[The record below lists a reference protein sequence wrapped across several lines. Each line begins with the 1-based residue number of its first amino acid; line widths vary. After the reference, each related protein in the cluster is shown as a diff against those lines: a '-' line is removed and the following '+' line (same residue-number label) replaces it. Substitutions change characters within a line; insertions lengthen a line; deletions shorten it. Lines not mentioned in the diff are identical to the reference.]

1 MIRSNLSSSPRGR
14 CARVLSALAVLA
26 FAGCK
31 PSAPPGPPQMPPPE
45 VSVVSVQPRDIPIT
59 LEYVGRTEGMRE
71 VEVRPR
77 VAGIL
82 QRWNY
87 TEGSTVKAGQ
97 SLFTIDPAPFQA
109 VVARAEADLASAKA
123 RVAQAQRDLER
134 LKPLLDQGMVSRKAY
149 DDAIA
154 ADEVARAQLQGAE
167 AALSE
172 ARLDLQYTR
181 VEAPISGVTSRAL
194 KSEGSLVEAQ
204 NTLLTTISQI
214 DPIRVIFSMSE
225 GERLKFNEQAAAG
238 KLRLPRDN
246 RFAATLQLPDGSTSE
261 RSGVV
266 EFSDIR
272 VDPATG
278 TTEFRA
284 LIPNPDQRIRPGQF
298 VRVTLRGAQHVRA
311 LAVPQRAVLEG
322 PQGKIVFVVDDKNLA
337 QPRPVQVGDWAGEEW
352 VIKEGLQPGERV
364 VVDGVVKIR
373 PGAPVSIAAAPAAEP
388 AAGKPPAPAA
398 QPAAKP

>member
-1 MIRSNLSSSPRGR
+1 MRSTHSSTARGR
-14 CARVLSALAVLA
+14 MLHGRTLSALTVVAL
-26 FAGCK
+26 AGCQ
-31 PSAPPGPPQMPPPE
+31 PSPPPAPAQMPPPE

-59 LEYVGRTEGMRE
+59 LEYVGRTEGVRE

-82 QRWNY
+82 QRWNF
-87 TEGSTVKAGQ
+87 TEGSSVKAGQ

-109 VVARAEADLASAKA
+109 IVARAEADLASAKA

-154 ADEVARAQLQGAE
+154 ADEVARAQLQGAQ

-172 ARLDLQYTR
+172 ARLNLGYTG
-181 VEAPISGVTSRAL
+181 VAAPISGVTSRAL

-204 NTLLTTISQI
+204 NTLLTSISQI

-225 GERLKFNEQAAAG
+225 AERLKFNEQAAAG
-238 KLRLPRDN
+238 KVRLPRDN
-246 RFAATLQLPDGSTSE
+246 RFAATLQLPDGSSSE

-284 LIPNPDQRIRPGQF
+284 VIPNPDQRIRPGQF
-298 VRVTLRGAQHVRA
+298 VRVILRGAQHVRA

-322 PQGKIVFVVDDKNLA
+322 PQGKIVFVVDDKSMA

-352 VIKEGLQPGERV
+352 VIKEGLKPGERV

-373 PGAPVSIAAAPAAEP
+373 PGAPVTIAAAP
-388 AAGKPPAPAA
+388 GAA

>member
-1 MIRSNLSSSPRGR
+1 LLRSCHSSSPRGLTGR
-14 CARVLSALAVLA
+14 ALTAVAALALGA
-26 FAGCK
+26 CK
-31 PSAPPGPPQMPPPE
+31 PSSPPTPPQMPPPE

-59 LEYVGRTEGMRE
+59 LEYVGRTEGVRE
-71 VEVRPR
+71 TEVRPR

-87 TEGSTVKAGQ
+87 TEGSTVNAGQ

-109 VVARAEADLASAKA
+109 IVARAEADLASAKA

-167 AALSE
+167 AALRE
-172 ARLDLQYTR
+172 ARLNLEYTR

-225 GERLKFNEQAAAG
+225 AERLRFNEQAAAG
-238 KLRLPRDN
+238 KVRLPRDN
-246 RFAATLQLPDGSTSE
+246 RFSATLQLPDGSTSE
-261 RSGVV
+261 RAGVV

-284 LIPNPDQRIRPGQF
+284 VLPNSDHRIRPGQF
-298 VRVTLRGAQHVRA
+298 VRVILRGAQHVQA

-322 PQGKIVFVVDDKNLA
+322 PQGKIVFVIDDKNLA
-337 QPRPVQVGDWAGEEW
+337 HPRPVQVGEWAGEDW
-352 VIKEGLQPGERV
+352 VIKDGLKPGERV

-373 PGAPVSIAAAPAAEP
+373 PGAPVTIAAAPGAPPSP
-388 AAGKPPAPAA
+388 A
-398 QPAAKP
+398 AAKP

>member
-1 MIRSNLSSSPRGR
+1 
-14 CARVLSALAVLA
+14 
-26 FAGCK
+26 
-31 PSAPPGPPQMPPPE
+31 MPPPE
-45 VSVVSVQPRDIPIT
+45 VTAVAVAPRDIPIT
-59 LEYVGRTEGMRE
+59 LEYVGRTEGVRE
-71 VEVRPR
+71 VEVRSR
-77 VAGIL
+77 VNGIL

-87 TEGSTVKAGQ
+87 TEGSHVKAGQ

-109 VVARAEADLASAKA
+109 VVAQAEADQASAKA

-154 ADEVARAQLQGAE
+154 ADEVAKAQLQGTDAT
-167 AALSE
+167 LRK
-172 ARLDLQYTR
+172 ARLDLAYTR

-214 DPIRVIFSMSE
+214 DPVRVIFSMSE

-238 KLRLPRDN
+238 KLRMPRNN
-246 RFAATLQLPDGSTSE
+246 RFAVTVVLPDGSTSE

-284 LIPNPDQRIRPGQF
+284 VIPNPDRRVRPGQF
-298 VRVTLRGAQHVRA
+298 VRVTLRGAQHVQA

-322 PQGKIVFVVDDKNLA
+322 PQGKMVLVVDDKGMA
-337 QPRPVQVGDWAGEEW
+337 QPRPVQVGNWAGEEW
-352 VIKEGLQPGERV
+352 VISEGLKPGERV
-364 VVDGVVKIR
+364 IVDGVVKAR
-373 PGAPVSIAAAPAAEP
+373 PGAPVKIAETPPAPQAAAPSQ
-388 AAGKPPAPAA
+388 
-398 QPAAKP
+398 QPAKP

>member
-1 MIRSNLSSSPRGR
+1 MLAAAGLGLAACDRS
-14 CARVLSALAVLA
+14 AQQ
-26 FAGCK
+26 
-31 PSAPPGPPQMPPPE
+31 GPPQMPPPE
-45 VSVVSVQPRDIPIT
+45 VSAVSVQPRDIPIT
-59 LEYVGRTEGMRE
+59 LEYVGRTEGVRE

-77 VAGIL
+77 VSGIL

-87 TEGSTVKAGQ
+87 TEGSSVKAGQ
-97 SLFTIDPAPFQA
+97 SLFTIDRAPFQA

-123 RVAQAQRDLER
+123 RVAQAQRDLQR

-154 ADEVARAQLQGAE
+154 ADEVAVAQLQGAE
-167 AALSE
+167 AALAE
-172 ARLDLQYTR
+172 AKLNLEYTR

-194 KSEGSLVEAQ
+194 KSEGSLIEAQ
-204 NTLLTTISQI
+204 NTLLTSISQI

-225 GERLKFNEQAAAG
+225 AERLRFNEQAAAG

-246 RFAATLQLPDGSTSE
+246 RFAATVVLPDGSTSQ
-261 RSGVV
+261 RPGVV

-284 LIPNPDQRIRPGQF
+284 VIPNPDHRIRPGQF
-298 VRVTLRGAQHVRA
+298 VRVTLRGAQHVQA

-322 PQGKIVFVVDDKNLA
+322 PQGKMVLVVDDKGMA
-337 QPRPVQVGDWAGEEW
+337 QARPVQVGDWAGEDW
-352 VIKEGLQPGERV
+352 VINDGLKTGERV
-364 VVDGVVKIR
+364 IVDGVVKVR
-373 PGAPVSIAAAPAAEP
+373 PGAPVKIAETPPAPQAAAPTQ
-388 AAGKPPAPAA
+388 
-398 QPAAKP
+398 QPAKP